1 MNAHINREQEHGNW
15 LDVEIFDAGTDDNPG
30 ALDERFSEVFR
41 RYSDHMRSI
50 AWGGKSIL
58 FFHNILFCCL
68 ITAITGEPEII
79 ALCEMRNVNCVVWRQ
94 NHGFAES
101 IFQCTPASAPT
112 STVHLNY
119 VGGRHYEFTD
129 IALVHLKC

>member
-30 ALDERFSEVFR
+30 ALNERFSKVFR
-41 RYSDHMRSI
+41 RYSDHMLSV

-68 ITAITGEPEII
+68 IAAITGEPENHS
-79 ALCEMRNVNCVVWRQ
+79 AMRN
-94 NHGFAES
+94 GFAKS
-101 IFQCTPASAPT
+101 IHQCTPASAPT
-112 STVHLNY
+112 STVHLND